1 MNYNN
6 NFNQNNNH
14 NNQNQFNFNYNENMI
29 ETGIEMEDMEKSNGN
44 NMDHDT
50 KDLLASIDDNT
61 NLSKSLINNQWDE
74 KIDLNGKPNFLQ
86 GNFDAGALNDENI
99 EFETGANGNSNGI
112 NNL

>member
-6 NFNQNNNH
+6 NFKQINNH
-14 NNQNQFNFNYNENMI
+14 NNNSNQFNFNYNENMI
-29 ETGIEMEDMEKSNGN
+29 ETGIEMEDIEKSNGN
-44 NMDHDT
+44 SMDHDT

-61 NLSKSLINNQWDE
+61 NLSKNFNNQWDE
-74 KIDLNGKPNFLQ
+74 KIDLNGKSNFLQ

-99 EFETGANGNSNGI
+99 EFETGANGNSNVI